1 MNKLL
6 RFFPLA
12 AISAGML
19 VGCGGGS
26 DSTIYIYTPHESNRI
41 ELFKTELKEHFPNLN
56 IEVKYQETGTIKSKL
71 EADGTDISCDI
82 IVGIEITN
90 AEIILKNN
98 PNVFADLSS
107 YDTSIY
113 VDEVLEYQQDVTL
126 ADGTVRKGHK
136 KYHIQDKEAGCVMIN
151 TKVLEQKHLAEPESY
166 ADLLKPEYKDL
177 IVMPNPNSSGTG
189 YYFYNGYASVH
200 GVEAAKT
207 YFKALAGNVKEFSSS
222 GSGPTRGVTSGE
234 IAIGLGMHFQAREAA
249 NKNPDIKIKWFEEGS
264 PYSLYT
270 MAMINGR
277 QEKAGVKEV
286 YDYFYSHVNY
296 LDNSK
301 IVPETIYKNPLPPEV
316 PNWVTPDK
324 YTPMKGLLDPKY
336 KQSLLDAWTW

>member
-6 RFFPLA
+6 RVIPLA
-12 AISAGML
+12 AVAAGIL
-19 VGCGGGS
+19 AGCGAGN
-26 DSTIYIYTPHESNRI
+26 DETIYIYTPHESNRI
-41 ELFKTELKEHFPNLN
+41 ELFKTELKEHFPDYK
-56 IEVKYQETGTIKSKL
+56 IEVIYQETGTIKSKL
-71 EADGTDISCDI
+71 EADGKDISCDI
-82 IVGIEITN
+82 LVGIEITN
-90 AEIILKNN
+90 AEIILNQNKDI
-98 PNVFADLSS
+98 FADLSS

-113 VDEVLEYQQDVTL
+113 VDEVLEYQHDVTL
-126 ADGTVRKGHK
+126 ADGTVRPGHK
-136 KYHIQDKEAGCVMIN
+136 KYHIQDKEAGCIMIN
-151 TKVLEQKHLAEPESY
+151 TKVLQEKHLAEPESY
-166 ADLLKPEYKDL
+166 ADLLKPEYKNL

-200 GVEAAKT
+200 GVEEAKT

-249 NKNPDIKIKWFEEGS
+249 NKNPDIKIKWFDEGS

-277 QEKAGVKEV
+277 ETKKGVKEV

-316 PNWVTPDK
+316 PNWVTPSK
-324 YTPMKGLLDPKY
+324 YTPMKGLLDPQY
-336 KQSLLDAWTW
+336 KKDLLDAWTW